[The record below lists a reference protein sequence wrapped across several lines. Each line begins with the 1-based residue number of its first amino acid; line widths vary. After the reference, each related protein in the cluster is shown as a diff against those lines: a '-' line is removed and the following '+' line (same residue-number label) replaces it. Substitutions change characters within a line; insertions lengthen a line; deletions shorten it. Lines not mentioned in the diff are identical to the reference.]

1 VYIIR
6 YPIFCKGISGERF
19 WVVSTQNPPGFES
32 LNPEPLNLM
41 NGHHLILGELEDFI
55 TAERLN
61 DTHDERCRQ
70 KIARLLVTHKG
81 YQKADIEPR
90 RKLVVQADDRKAMV
104 KVDFVISLSRRMCM
118 IIKFGPGSIVTRRRP
133 VLAASRLLASYQIPV
148 AVVTNGQD
156 AEILDGL
163 SGDILSRGVATIPS
177 RACLQKFADDHHF
190 KSISKK
196 RAEIESRLVYCYE
209 VDGSC
214 PCDEDICIL

>member
-1 VYIIR
+1 
-6 YPIFCKGISGERF
+6 
-19 WVVSTQNPPGFES
+19 
-32 LNPEPLNLM
+32 M

-61 DTHDERCRQ
+61 DTHDERYRQ
-70 KIARLLVTHKG
+70 KIARLLVTQKG

-104 KVDFVISLSRRMCM
+104 KVDFVISLSKRICM

-133 VLAASRLLASYQIPV
+133 VLAASRLLTPYQIPV

-177 RACLQKFADDHHF
+177 RARLQKLADDHHF

-214 PCDEDICIL
+214 PCDEDICML